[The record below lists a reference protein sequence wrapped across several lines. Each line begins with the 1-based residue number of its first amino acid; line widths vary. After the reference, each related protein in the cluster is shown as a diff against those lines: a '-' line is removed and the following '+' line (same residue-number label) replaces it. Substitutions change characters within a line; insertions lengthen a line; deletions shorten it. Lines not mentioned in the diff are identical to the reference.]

1 MSDLHRYS
9 GATPQHRARIL
20 EIPASRLRASRND
33 GANRKDDPIDAACE
47 VLYGA
52 PAKNKKMLVDPRKCS
67 IWKRRRGRSRP
78 RCSRRCPKTSGA
90 RASVPDCFIEGPSLD
105 AVGNL
110 YIVDIPFGRVFKI
123 TPDGQWSLAVE
134 YEGWPNGLKISPEGR
149 IRLFVAHASLG
160 HAFLFAPNGEL
171 IARVKSCAGES
182 CTNVAI
188 GGNNGDQLYI
198 TESMTGTV
206 LVLVADISSLN
217 SSLRGASATKLSR
230 AECETLDCLAEPVI
244 GCAWARPV
252 GSQ

>member
-1 MSDLHRYS
+1 MFYLE
-9 GATPQHRARIL
+9 TPPRQIETKVFSAMPENFRRKGVRTVWA
-20 EIPASRLRASRND
+20 D
-33 GANRKDDPIDAACE
+33 ANRP
-47 VLYGA
+47 GH
-52 PAKNKKMLVDPRKCS
+52 P
-67 IWKRRRGRSRP
+67 
-78 RCSRRCPKTSGA
+78 T
-90 RASVPDCFIEGPSLD
+90 DCFIEGPSLD

-160 HAFLFAPNGEL
+160 YAFVFAPNGEL